1 MSTSIDDLLKG
12 ASGGTDMSEVDS
24 ILQELE
30 SKSQQQQ
37 QPPKQIQAPPQQ
49 VHSQSQPDPQ
59 IIAQLQAQQ
68 QQLQQLSMMNR
79 EKDLVIQKMQNNS
92 GSSKN
97 LDNSVEKSVDLLIE
111 FKPTIILFSLVLILT
126 LPVLNKFICKSIGI
140 EENTIFS
147 ILRTFIIAIIFFLI
161 NKFV

>member
-30 SKSQQQQ
+30 GKKQQ
-37 QPPKQIQAPPQQ
+37 QPPKQLQPPPPQQ
-49 VHSQSQPDPQ
+49 VPSQPDPQ

-79 EKDLVIQKMQNNS
+79 EKDLAIQQLQNSDNS
-92 GSSKN
+92 ENS
-97 LDNSVEKSVDLLIE
+97 DNSVEKSVDLLTE

>member
-30 SKSQQQQ
+30 GRSQQQQ
-37 QPPKQIQAPPQQ
+37 QPPKQLQAPPQQ
-49 VHSQSQPDPQ
+49 VPSQPDPQ
-59 IIAQLQAQQ
+59 IIAQLQHQQ
-68 QQLQQLSMMNR
+68 QQLEQLSMMNR
-79 EKDLVIQKMQNNS
+79 QKDLVIQQIQNNDNS
-92 GSSKN
+92 DNS
-97 LDNSVEKSVDLLIE
+97 DNSVEKSVDLLTE

>member
-30 SKSQQQQ
+30 SKKPPPSPKQL
-37 QPPKQIQAPPQQ
+37 QPPPPQQ
-49 VHSQSQPDPQ
+49 VPSQPDPQ

-79 EKDLVIQKMQNNS
+79 EKDLVIQKLQ
-92 GSSKN
+92 SSDN
-97 LDNSVEKSVDLLIE
+97 LDNSDSSVDKSVDLLTE

-140 EENTIFS
+140 EENTVFS
-147 ILRTFIIAIIFFLI
+147 ILRTFIISIIFFLI

>member
-30 SKSQQQQ
+30 GKKQQ
-37 QPPKQIQAPPQQ
+37 QPPKQLQPPPQQ
-49 VHSQSQPDPQ
+49 VPSQPDPQ

-68 QQLQQLSMMNR
+68 QQLQELSMMNR
-79 EKDLVIQKMQNNS
+79 QKDLVIQQLQNSDNS
-92 GSSKN
+92 DNS
-97 LDNSVEKSVDLLIE
+97 DNSVEKSVDLLTE
-111 FKPTIILFSLVLILT
+111 FKPTIILFSLVLVLT
-126 LPVLNKFICKSIGI
+126 LPVLNKFVCKSIGI

-161 NKFV
+161 NKFL